1 VRLLIKLRN
10 DDEKIILNF
19 ETEETRNRHFDE
31 IRKSMGKITK
41 DIWCSSTLAI
51 RVDDI
56 VYIEKTE

>member
-31 IRKSMGKITK
+31 IRKSMGKTTK
-41 DIWCSSTLAI
+41 DIWYSNTLAL
-51 RVDDI
+51 R
-56 VYIEKTE
+56 IEEIAYLEKIE